1 MANFMLDNINVRPAR
16 KEDART
22 IAELFSIASDGVADY
37 IWTKYSEPGQDI
49 LELGAARY
57 AEEDSPFSYK
67 NSMIAELG
75 GEILGMILTFP
86 MIESDEDRF
95 EIDPVLRP
103 YSELEQY
110 DSLYVCAMAMFP
122 EYRGKGI
129 GTKLLEIAERQ
140 AREEGFKQLSL
151 IVFEQNEGAKRLY
164 ERHGYYEVKRA
175 AVVPHELIHFTGDAL
190 LLVKDIS

>member
-1 MANFMLDNINVRPAR
+1 MASLMSDKINYRPAR

-22 IAELFSIASDGVADY
+22 IAQLFSIASDGVADY

-49 LELGAARY
+49 LEFGAARY

-67 NSMIAELG
+67 NSVIAELDS
-75 GEILGMILTFP
+75 EILGMMLTFP

-95 EIDPVLRP
+95 EVDPVLKP
-103 YSELEQY
+103 YMELEQY

-129 GTKLLEIAERQ
+129 GTKLLEIAEKQ
-140 AREEGFKQLSL
+140 ANDEGFKQLSL

-164 ERHGYYEVKRA
+164 ERLGYYEVKRGRSKVCSA
-175 AVVPHELIHFTGDAL
+175 
-190 LLVKDIS
+190 